1 MKTIVSISHANKKMV
16 QQVDRK
22 DPSSDSV
29 RNEQRM
35 VESEDQSC
43 WLLRSL
49 EGMKK
54 ALWFSNLQ
62 NSN

>member
-1 MKTIVSISHANKKMV
+1 MKTIMSISNAHKKMV
-16 QQVDRK
+16 QQVENK
-22 DPSSDSV
+22 EAGTEAG
-29 RNEQRM
+29 RNEHKM
-35 VESEDQSC
+35 AESEDQSC

>member
-1 MKTIVSISHANKKMV
+1 MV
-16 QQVDRK
+16 QQVENK
-22 DPSSDSV
+22 EAGTEAG
-29 RNEQRM
+29 RNEHKM
-35 VESEDQSC
+35 AESEDQSC